1 LKKNKIDTVYVS
13 GLTTEYCVRATALD
27 ALTAGF
33 KVYVITDAVAG
44 VEAQAGDEKKA
55 LKEMRDAGIQL
66 VISGEIF
73 G

>member
-1 LKKNKIDTVYVS
+1 
-13 GLTTEYCVRATALD
+13 
-27 ALTAGF
+27 
-33 KVYVITDAVAG
+33 